1 MGKRYSLSVHLKRV
15 DLTRPRPVTSGK
27 KEKARMVRILS
38 VCLTITAVLLVS
50 PIVSSQSPRNTQK
63 RNQRQ
68 TVNPK
73 PQPSLEAGNEQKPEP
88 SDVDTVKI
96 DTDLVL
102 VPVIATDLNG
112 NYIPD
117 LKQTEFAIE
126 EDSVKQEIAFFA
138 TVSAPFHVV
147 LMLDTSG
154 STEDKL
160 GLIRSAAI
168 SFTEQLQRGDRVKVI
183 SFDDEVR
190 ELSEF
195 TNDKSALKA
204 AINKTRAG
212 EGTKL
217 YDAMELALNNVRS
230 ISGRKAIVIF
240 TDGVDWHS
248 DQASFNTTLRGLD
261 EEGVIVYPIRYDTRA
276 QTERIAREQSEQ
288 ITPELPTIGVIR
300 RPPSGT
306 TAPTFPGEGPDSVPT
321 SGTRQKTGP
330 LGLPLPGDIM
340 RPRPEMDPNRLP
352 SPDDPAPSRPRGT
365 YPEPRTSRPQPK
377 TTDSISTML
386 DGLYVTAD
394 EYLKKLADK
403 SGGKVLRADTLVSLP
418 DAFAKIAAELRT
430 QYSIGYYPTNK
441 NRDETYRK
449 IRVTTTRKNVA
460 VRARPGY
467 QAPAN

>member
-1 MGKRYSLSVHLKRV
+1 M
-15 DLTRPRPVTSGK
+15 
-27 KEKARMVRILS
+27 ARILRL
-38 VCLTITAVLLVS
+38 CLTVTAILTLS
-50 PIVSSQSPRNTQK
+50 TQGLTQSPRTAQK

-68 TVNPK
+68 TVSPK
-73 PQPSLEAGNEQKPEP
+73 PQPTLETAAEQTPEP
-88 SDVDTVKI
+88 SKVETVKI

-102 VPVIATDLNG
+102 VPVIASDLNG

-117 LKQTEFAIE
+117 LKQNEFTIE
-126 EDSVKQEIAFFA
+126 EDGVKQEIAFFA
-138 TVSAPFHVV
+138 TVSAPFHVM

-168 SFTEQLQRGDRVKVI
+168 TFTEQLQQGDRVKVI

-190 ELSEF
+190 ELNEF
-195 TNDKSALKA
+195 TNDKAALKE
-204 AINKTRAG
+204 AINKTRPG

-217 YDAMELALNNVRS
+217 YDAMELALNTVRS

-248 DQASFNTTLRGLD
+248 DNASFNSTLRGLD
-261 EEGVIVYPIRYDTRA
+261 EEGVIIYPIRYDTRA

-321 SGTRQKTGP
+321 SGSRQRTGP
-330 LGLPLPGDIM
+330 LGLPLPGDIL

-352 SPDDPAPSRPRGT
+352 SPEDPAPSRPRGT
-365 YPEPRTSRPQPK
+365 YPEPRTTRPQPQ
-377 TTDSISTML
+377 TTDSISAML
-386 DGLYVTAD
+386 DSLYVTAD
-394 EYLKKLADK
+394 DYLKKLADK

-418 DAFAKIAAELRT
+418 GAFGKIAAELRT
-430 QYSIGYYPTNK
+430 QYSIGYYPSNK
-441 NRDETYRK
+441 SRDDSYRK
-449 IRVTTTRKNVA
+449 IRVTTTRKSAV

-467 QAPAN
+467 QSVAR